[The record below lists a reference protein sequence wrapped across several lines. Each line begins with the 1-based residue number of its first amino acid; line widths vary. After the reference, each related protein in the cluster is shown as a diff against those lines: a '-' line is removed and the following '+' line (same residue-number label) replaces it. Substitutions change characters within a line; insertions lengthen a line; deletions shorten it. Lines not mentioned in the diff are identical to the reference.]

1 MPRPIFAL
9 APMEEVTDVAFREM
23 FARYSRNRN
32 IGSRTEASTSP
43 ALPPSPRLRRARR
56 ASSPS
61 LGEVNN
67 VANASFVMY
76 TEFVNVDG
84 LTHPEGRK
92 KLAIDLKFTQQ
103 QKPMVAQI
111 WGTNPEKFYQSAQI
125 CAELGF
131 DGIDIN
137 MGCPQDKEISIGACA
152 ALIREPK
159 LAKEIIE
166 AVKKGGGGLPVSV
179 KTRIGYSK
187 KEELEEWIKH
197 LLSTEPAV
205 IALHGRTKQEKS
217 KVPANW
223 EAIAQAVRIRDEMYP
238 ISPHPSPSPEPH
250 PAFGHLPPEGEG
262 KIELAMG
269 RGKLVGL
276 RPLIIGNGDIKSY
289 QEGLDR
295 VTQTKV
301 DGVMVGRGAFG
312 NPWFFRLGGEVNS
325 PDFNQSYQ
333 PVLKERLAV
342 MLEHAKL
349 FTEWLPE
356 KSFMIMRKHFK
367 AYASGFPGSH
377 ELRAKLMEAKNLAET
392 EKITKEFLQNQSYPH
407 NHK

>member
-23 FARYSRNRN
+23 FARYSKSRN
-32 IGSRTEASTSP
+32 IGKSEYRNRQTSEFSDTSD
-43 ALPPSPRLRRARR
+43 SPT
-56 ASSPS
+56 S
-61 LGEVNN
+61 G
-67 VANASFVMY
+67 FVMY

-92 KLAIDLKFTQQ
+92 KLAIDLKFTPQ

-111 WGTNPEKFYQSAQI
+111 WGTNPEKFYESAKI

-137 MGCPQDKEISIGACA
+137 MGCPQDKEIGIGACA

-159 LAKEIIE
+159 LAKQIIE
-166 AVKKGGGGLPVSV
+166 AVKKGAGGLPVSV

-187 KEELEEWIKH
+187 KEEMEEWIKH
-197 LLSTEPAV
+197 LLSCEPAV

-223 EAIAQAVRIRDEMYP
+223 EAIAQAVQIRNQEK
-238 ISPHPSPSPEPH
+238 SHT
-250 PAFGHLPPEGEG
+250 
-262 KIELAMG
+262 
-269 RGKLVGL
+269 
-276 RPLIIGNGDIKSY
+276 LILGNGDIKSY

-295 VTQTKV
+295 VAQTKV

-312 NPWFFRLGGEVNS
+312 NPWFFRFGAENPKEGFPLPTSPAAPASPFQSFIGREINS
-325 PDFNQSYQ
+325 SANNLSYQ

-392 EKITKEFLQNQSYPH
+392 EKIAKEFLS
-407 NHK
+407 